1 MSNIL
6 LHSAVFCT
14 TMSSLLLQTVT
25 AQPEQQ
31 GEEQGLNR
39 ETVEHLLRVV
49 SPSCREEMQ
58 EALSEQ
64 AELTLEC
71 KEEIQSALRERNG
84 NQVPPPGANAPPQV
98 AQVDRDN
105 TSLYVVIF
113 FLMLFVSGLVLF
125 GYWANEQRKKLPKM
139 QQNKKKGKKWLKKQE
154 QKKAKK
160 AQNKQ

>member
-1 MSNIL
+1 
-6 LHSAVFCT
+6 
-14 TMSSLLLQTVT
+14 MSSLLLQTVT

-113 FLMLFVSGLVLF
+113 FLMLFISGLVLF
-125 GYWANEQRKKLPKM
+125 GY
-139 QQNKKKGKKWLKKQE
+139 
-154 QKKAKK
+154 
-160 AQNKQ
+160 